1 MSLSRKILGS
11 LSVISLLNLPA
22 IGVATEGEGF
32 GTTQTGYEAVGV
44 RVGSF
49 ILFPEISASMTRD
62 DNVFT
67 VNDGEDSDTIIHI
80 KPSLSVNS
88 NWGRHGANIYLDTDI
103 AKHQDFD
110 NEDWND
116 VAFDASGWLDV
127 QSSGKLSGQ
136 VRLNRLHEDRYSPNN
151 VFGLE
156 PVDFNLNAMSLGY
169 EHKFNRLTASILYQ
183 RSDYNFDDVNA
194 LDSFGSVSVVD
205 SDDRDRAED
214 LVTLKLMYEV
224 NPGMSGF
231 VSGTTRMVEY
241 DDNLDSAGLQRSSDG
256 YFINTGVSL
265 ELTHL
270 LVGDVYIGYHNQDYD
285 DPTLSSINHFNVGAD
300 LTWRP
305 TGLTI
310 VQGKVDGEV
319 VDSIVDGVSG
329 FFRTSYAV
337 QVDHELKR
345 NILLL
350 GKLRYAQDDFEGTS
364 VGSNQERDD
373 DTVEFGLGMKYL
385 FNRHLYLSGDYNY
398 TKRSSNADIADYDQ
412 NILQISVGAKL

>member
-49 ILFPEISASMTRD
+49 ILFPEISASVTRD

-67 VNDGEDSDTIIHI
+67 VSDDEDSDTIIHI
-80 KPSLSVNS
+80 KPSLSLNS

-156 PVDFNLNAMSLGY
+156 PVDFNLNSVNLGY
-169 EHKFNRLTASILYQ
+169 EHKFNRLVASIFYQ

-194 LDSFGSVSVVD
+194 RDSFGTVSVVD

-256 YFINTGVSL
+256 YSINTGVAL

-270 LVGDVYIGYHNQDYD
+270 LVGDVYIGYNNQDYD

-310 VQGKVDGEV
+310 VQGKIDGEV